1 MSGEDATPALRLI
14 GADEPSA
21 SRFLRETPEM
31 RAVAAANRASADA
44 ADALTDT
51 DARLLFARRVSD
63 ALEGGRA
70 AILPAPRRDNLRKL
84 AVRLG
89 MTDFDASLVTAIVQD
104 AARRG
109 EEIES
114 DPVKGRLSLVRPA
127 RKAVSNDLVMRVAAS
142 LLLGAMLLI
151 ALVRWVV
158 R

>member
-1 MSGEDATPALRLI
+1 MPGEDTTPTLRLV
-14 GADEPSA
+14 GAEHPSA
-21 SRFLRETPEM
+21 ALYLRETAEQ

-44 ADALTDT
+44 ADALTDA
-51 DARLLFARRVSD
+51 DARVIFAKRVSE

-84 AVRLG
+84 AVRMGLSE
-89 MTDFDASLVTAIVQD
+89 FDASLVTAIVQD

-109 EEIES
+109 EAIGS
-114 DPVKGRLSLVRPA
+114 RPVKGRLSLIRPA
-127 RKAVSNDLVMRVAAS
+127 QRFVGHDLTLRVMAA